1 MNTNRLNAY
10 RIMWVICCFDLP
22 VVSKKDQ
29 KIANNFRKF
38 LKEDG
43 FMMIQYSIYGRHCP
57 SSENAYVHIERIKKQ
72 IPQNGSVFI
81 LKITDK
87 QFGESIIYHNCKKDD
102 PPKGWQQLE
111 LF

>member
-1 MNTNRLNAY
+1 MNTRLNAY
-10 RIMWVICCFDLP
+10 RIMWTICFFDLP
-22 VVSKKDQ
+22 VKTKKEQ

-38 LKEDG
+38 LKDDG
-43 FMMIQYSIYGRHCP
+43 FMMLQFSVYGRHCP
-57 SSENAYVHIERIKKQ
+57 SSDNANVHINRIKKH
-72 IPQNGSVFI
+72 IPQHGSVLI

-87 QFGESIIYHNCKKDD
+87 QFGEAIIYHNAKKED

>member
-1 MNTNRLNAY
+1 MKTNRLNAY

-22 VVSKKDQ
+22 VVTKKEQ
-29 KIANNFRKF
+29 KIANAFRKF
-38 LKEDG
+38 LKEAG

-57 SSENAYVHIERIKKQ
+57 SSDAANVHINRIKKH
-72 IPQNGSVFI
+72 IPENGSVFI

-87 QFGESIIYHNCKKDD
+87 QFGESILYHNAKRED
-102 PPKGWQQLE
+102 PPKGYQQLE

>member
-1 MNTNRLNAY
+1 MTTNRLNAY
-10 RIMWVICCFDLP
+10 KIMWVICCFDLP
-22 VVSKKDQ
+22 VTTKKEQ
-29 KIANNFRKF
+29 KIANEFRKF

-43 FMMIQYSIYGRHCP
+43 FMMIQFSIYGRHCASP
-57 SSENAYVHIERIKKQ
+57 DSANVHINKIKKR
-72 IPQNGSVFI
+72 IPENGSVFI

-87 QFGESIIYHNCKKDD
+87 QFGDAIVYQNAKKQD